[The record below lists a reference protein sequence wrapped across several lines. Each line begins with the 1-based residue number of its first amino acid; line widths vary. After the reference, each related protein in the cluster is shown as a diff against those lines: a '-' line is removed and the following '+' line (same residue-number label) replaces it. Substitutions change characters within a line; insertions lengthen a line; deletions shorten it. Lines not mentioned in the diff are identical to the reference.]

1 MATLYRTSLANE
13 HGLFFNDVDFFP
25 CRKSSQ
31 GNFAARNRRRLQVWR
46 CSLATPTRHVSW
58 KFESEVRRGSAR
70 ASESYRNRAPWGFW
84 SQTSPGVRLT
94 RVPPLLDFHIC
105 PLRPRNVTLRIDASL
120 FPRAMCVDSGG
131 GKPARFHSD
140 VGEKTA
146 VCSTAWPKFDSS
158 WHTLHC
164 SCCVMCRL
172 CQDLASTR
180 FRAHAWRRLG
190 CLTVQGVF
198 KVVTSNGAVVLTSMA
213 DDRGNAL
220 KFLDVLRHQAHGP
233 SARCFLSSLRHR
245 VLRPI

>member
-1 MATLYRTSLANE
+1 MLRYGS
-13 HGLFFNDVDFFP
+13 
-25 CRKSSQ
+25 
-31 GNFAARNRRRLQVWR
+31 
-46 CSLATPTRHVSW
+46 TR
-58 KFESEVRRGSAR
+58 AC
-70 ASESYRNRAPWGFW
+70 
-84 SQTSPGVRLT
+84 SPGPCALT
-94 RVPPLLDFHIC
+94 PGEVSRQ
-105 PLRPRNVTLRIDASL
+105 
-120 FPRAMCVDSGG
+120 G
-131 GKPARFHSD
+131 FHSD

-164 SCCVMCRL
+164 FCGMMCRL

-190 CLTVQGVF
+190 CLAVQGVF

-233 SARCFLSSLRHR
+233 SARCFLSSSRHR
-245 VLRPI
+245 ES